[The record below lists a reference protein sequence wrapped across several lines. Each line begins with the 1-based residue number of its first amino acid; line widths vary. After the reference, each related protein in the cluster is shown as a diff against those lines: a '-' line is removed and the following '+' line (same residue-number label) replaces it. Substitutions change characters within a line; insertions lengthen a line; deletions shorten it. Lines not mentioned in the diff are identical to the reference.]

1 MRKSIKALTAA
12 ICASSVLLCGTA
24 VYAAENEQTPSGTAY
39 NEIGSTIE
47 KWASDNPDD
56 YVAFSTAVFDKDEI
70 IYEGAFGFADRE
82 NSIAAG
88 EDTVYEWGSV
98 SKLTIWVSVM
108 QLYEQGRIDLNADIR
123 AYLPDGFFKN
133 LKYDDPITMINL
145 MNHDAGWGEG
155 TWALQVNDAANVV
168 PLGQALRETEPPQ
181 MYRPG
186 EVCSYSN
193 WGAALAG
200 YIVECITGKPYA
212 DYVHENIFEPLGME
226 HTAVLPDHSDNPWVQ
241 NKRLELVSYNSFDG
255 VTWNSNG
262 NQLIYIN
269 LYPAGAVTGTIS
281 DMARFAQSFVRDDH
295 PLFSKS
301 ETLDLLLSPSAY
313 LGDTEFV
320 TCCHGL
326 WPEEYE
332 NAGLLGHS
340 GGTNACASN
349 LLFDPETGLGMVFM
363 TSGGRDAV
371 AELLFGEPAAPDFSK
386 YASTVTSPGK
396 IAGMYSATRSVRHG
410 IYKVMGMLNLLP
422 LNYTGNNVYD
432 AAGTAT
438 IEQIS
443 DNMIILTQDGHS
455 YPGYIYKVSDG
466 TTILTL
472 GSQSF
477 ARDNTILPSIVLLVI
492 FVVMAVVGFFMI
504 LFKLVGILA
513 KKNDGYK
520 GSFLVTL
527 SQIFRIFSIV
537 PLLVLIAPFSEQY
550 GLTHSQG
557 YFFWGVEAASV
568 AVFAATL
575 VSSVIYLISKHPEAS
590 PKYKYVMSILGNITS
605 IVMMLMLEML
615 NIWGI

>member
-1 MRKSIKALTAA
+1 MRKSIKALAAA

-24 VYAAENEQTPSGTAY
+24 VNAAEDKYTPSGTAY
-39 NEIGSTIE
+39 SEIGSTIE
-47 KWASDNPDD
+47 KWASDNPGD
-56 YVAFSTAVFDKDEI
+56 YVGFSAAVFDKDGI
-70 IYEGAFGFADRE
+70 IYEGAFGSADRE
-82 NSIAAG
+82 NGIAAD

-98 SKLTIWVSVM
+98 SKLTVWVSVM
-108 QLYEQGRIDLNADIR
+108 QLYEQGRIDLNADVR
-123 AYLPDGFFKN
+123 TYLPDGFFQN
-133 LKYDDPITMINL
+133 LKYDDPITMLNL

-155 TWALQVNDAANVV
+155 TWALQVDDAANVV

-200 YIVECITGKPYA
+200 YIVECISGKSYA
-212 DYVHENIFEPLGME
+212 DYVHENIFEPLEME

-371 AELLFGEPAAPDFSK
+371 SELLFGGPAAPDFSK
-386 YASTVTSPGK
+386 YASTVTSPGS

-410 IYKVMGMLNLLP
+410 FYKVMGMLNLLP
-422 LNYTGNNVYD
+422 LNYTGNNTYD

-443 DNMIILTQDGHS
+443 DNMIILTQNGHS
-455 YPGYIYKVSDG
+455 YPGYVYKTSSG

-472 GSQSF
+472 
-477 ARDNTILPSIVLLVI
+477 
-492 FVVMAVVGFFMI
+492 
-504 LFKLVGILA
+504 
-513 KKNDGYK
+513 
-520 GSFLVTL
+520 
-527 SQIFRIFSIV
+527 
-537 PLLVLIAPFSEQY
+537 
-550 GLTHSQG
+550 
-557 YFFWGVEAASV
+557 
-568 AVFAATL
+568 
-575 VSSVIYLISKHPEAS
+575 
-590 PKYKYVMSILGNITS
+590 
-605 IVMMLMLEML
+605 
-615 NIWGI
+615 

>member
-1 MRKSIKALTAA
+1 MRKSIKALAAA
-12 ICASSVLLCGTA
+12 ICASAVLLCGTA
-24 VYAAENEQTPSGTAY
+24 VYAAEDKYTPSGTAY
-39 NEIGSTIE
+39 GEIGSTIE
-47 KWASDNPDD
+47 KWASDNPGD
-56 YVAFSTAVFDKDEI
+56 YVAFSAAVFDKDGI
-70 IYEGAFGFADRE
+70 IYEGAFGSADRE
-82 NSIAAG
+82 NGIAAD

-98 SKLTIWVSVM
+98 SKLTVWVSVM
-108 QLYEQGRIDLNADIR
+108 QLYEQGRIDLNADVR
-123 AYLPDGFFKN
+123 TYLPDGFFHN
-133 LKYDDPITMINL
+133 LKYDNPITMLNL

-155 TWALQVNDAANVV
+155 TWALQVDDAANVV

-200 YIVECITGKPYA
+200 YIVECISGKSYA
-212 DYVHENIFEPLGME
+212 DYVHENIFEPLEME

-371 AELLFGEPAAPDFSK
+371 GELLFGGPAAPDFSK
-386 YASTVTSPGK
+386 YASTVTSPGS

-410 IYKVMGMLNLLP
+410 FYKVMGMLNLLP
-422 LNYTGNNVYD
+422 LNYTGNNTYD

-443 DNMIILTQDGHS
+443 DNMIILTQNGHS
-455 YPGYIYKVSDG
+455 YPGYVYKTSSG

-477 ARDNTILPSIVLLVI
+477 AMDKTILPSLALLVI

-504 LFKLVGILA
+504 LFKLVGILT

-520 GSFLVTL
+520 GSFFITL
-527 SQIFRIFSIV
+527 SQIFRLFSIV

-550 GLTHSQG
+550 GLTRPQG
-557 YFFWGVEAASV
+557 YFFFGVEATSL

-575 VSSVIYLISKHPEAS
+575 VSSVIYLISKHQQAS
-590 PKYKYVMSILGNITS
+590 PKYKYVISILGNITG
-605 IVMMLMLEML
+605 IVMMFMLEML